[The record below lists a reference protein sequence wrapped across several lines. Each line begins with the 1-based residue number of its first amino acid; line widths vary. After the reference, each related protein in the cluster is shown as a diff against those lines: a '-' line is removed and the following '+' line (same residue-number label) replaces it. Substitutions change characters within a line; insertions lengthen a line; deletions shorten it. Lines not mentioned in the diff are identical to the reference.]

1 MKGVIGISLSG
12 FMDWG
17 SSRIVRVRNQLY
29 STPYPVNTDREE
41 SNLNHCFCL
50 KELECCLLLSP
61 NLAVIAKWAIPST
74 LSPGLSNR
82 IYARTMLLPIH
93 Y

>member
-29 STPYPVNTDREE
+29 STPYPVNKDRKE
-41 SNLNHCFCL
+41 SNLNRCFRL
-50 KELECCLLLSP
+50 
-61 NLAVIAKWAIPST
+61 
-74 LSPGLSNR
+74 
-82 IYARTMLLPIH
+82 
-93 Y
+93 